1 MAASR
6 AQGSAVRRGTPQA
19 PSGSPDRDG
28 TRHPVRTAVA
38 SRAAPPPASAL
49 QQPATAGS
57 LPAGA
62 PAWSAGAVAT
72 AATAWWPAPAP
83 GIVAPA
89 EPGPDR
95 RREAAAAWALRR
107 GLSAIALCAV
117 IGGSLAWAAMA
128 VSLQAQ
134 SVQAMQGRVT
144 AVLNENQRLA
154 ARLAA
159 LDSPSR
165 IETLAIDQLG
175 LQRPA
180 AYVPVPVVPVGPVA
194 RPLGRAG
201 SAEVLLPSPPG
212 PLPGSPAALVRAAR
226 LAVSGLW
233 RRVAG

>member
-6 AQGSAVRRGTPQA
+6 AHGSAIRRGTPPD
-19 PSGSPDRDG
+19 PSGTPDRAG
-28 TRHPVRTAVA
+28 ARHPVRTAAA
-38 SRAAPPPASAL
+38 SRTTLAPVSAFQRPAIGVPSGEAAWA
-49 QQPATAGS
+49 
-57 LPAGA
+57 
-62 PAWSAGAVAT
+62 AGAVAT

-83 GIVAPA
+83 GIPAPA

-95 RREAAAAWALRR
+95 RREAAAAGALRR
-107 GLSAIALCAV
+107 GLGAIALCAV
-117 IGGSLAWAAMA
+117 IGGGLAWAALA

-134 SVQAMQGRVT
+134 SVQAVQGRIT
-144 AVLNENQRLA
+144 AVLGENQRLA

-180 AYVPVPVVPVGPVA
+180 AYVPVPVVPVGPLA
-194 RPLGRAG
+194 RSRGRAA

-212 PLPGSPAALVRAAR
+212 PLPGSPAALLRVAR
-226 LAVSGLW
+226 LTVSGFW